1 MIDLGGA
8 IGLGDL
14 ERYFTTSIW
23 PLLGLMAIIVLFL
36 LQGVVM
42 ASKWRRK
49 QFLRQMDILVDPR
62 RKSSAEIAKAM
73 RARRATY
80 FWEMLARRFYLAI
93 ALTSALGLVL
103 AQFLPLTTTQGQ
115 YVKWVL
121 TLITFGAASIL
132 LWYWQGWDDD
142 RQRVLHKRLRLAY
155 EEEQARRGLVVRD
168 ESTGLYSREFF
179 FRELR
184 RAVGQ
189 AFQSALPISC
199 LILELERFDD
209 FKSQWGE
216 GVAEATLKRIGQAI
230 EPNVRAYDIVARYRP
245 NRFAVAL
252 LYCGKED
259 ANGVSQ
265 RVSRN
270 VIHLV
275 LNEINRRYG
284 VQLEFVW
291 VSRTLP
297 QKGRTPE
304 QAMAAAERMQDLL
317 STDLGTTS

>member
-1 MIDLGGA
+1 
-8 IGLGDL
+8 
-14 ERYFTTSIW
+14 
-23 PLLGLMAIIVLFL
+23 MAIIVLFL
-36 LQGVVM
+36 VQGVVM
-42 ASKWRRK
+42 AGKWRRK
-49 QFLRQMDILVDPR
+49 RFLRQMDILVDPR
-62 RKSSAEIAKAM
+62 RKTPAEIAKAM
-73 RARRATY
+73 RARRATD
-80 FWEMLARRFYLAI
+80 FWEMVTGRFYIAI
-93 ALTSALGLVL
+93 ALTSALGLIL
-103 AQFLPLTTTQGQ
+103 IQFLPLTTAQSL

-121 TLITFGAASIL
+121 TLTTFGAASIL

-142 RQRVLHKRLRLAY
+142 RERVLHKRLRLAY
-155 EEEQARRGLVVRD
+155 EREQARRGLVVRD

-179 FRELR
+179 LRELR

-216 GVAEATLKRIGQAI
+216 GVAQSTLKRIGQTI
-230 EPNVRAYDIVARYRP
+230 EQNVHSYDIVARYGP

-252 LYCGKED
+252 LYCKKED
-259 ANGVSQ
+259 ANRVGQ

-270 VIHLV
+270 VIRLV
-275 LNEINRRYG
+275 LTDINRRYA

-297 QKGRTPE
+297 QKGKTPE
-304 QAMAAAERMQDLL
+304 QVMAAAERMQDLL
-317 STDLGTTS
+317 SIDLGTTP